1 MQSSISSQKTPKYKK
16 LSRKRKTAQNLSI
29 LSCFMMECRWW
40 DSNPHGFPNDFE
52 SFASAIPPHRLIFNF
67 GTLVPVSEDWR
78 DVQEGCKKS
87 CFNKLSKFNEYSWIS
102 CTDTKNH
109 EADFEF
115 SAFLSGCIVTDR
127 TKKLIRILSWQFH
140 FNPPIKE
147 IFRPEI
153 IAKDAAMV
161 ITPMP
166 PILLYTP
173 LCALNYKSKGVKKV
187 KENAYLY

>member
-1 MQSSISSQKTPKYKK
+1 M
-16 LSRKRKTAQNLSI
+16 
-29 LSCFMMECRWW
+29 
-40 DSNPHGFPNDFE
+40 
-52 SFASAIPPHRLIFNF
+52 
-67 GTLVPVSEDWR
+67 
-78 DVQEGCKKS
+78 
-87 CFNKLSKFNEYSWIS
+87 
-102 CTDTKNH
+102 KNH

-115 SAFLSGCIVTDR
+115 SAFLNGCIVTDR

-161 ITPMP
+161 ITPIP
-166 PILLYTP
+166 AILLYTP

-187 KENAYLY
+187 KENAYLH

>member
-1 MQSSISSQKTPKYKK
+1 MGQLIHQYELGISLERSINIKFTKGHSFVRNLFHRKLLQAVQK
-16 LSRKRKTAQNLSI
+16 
-29 LSCFMMECRWW
+29 C
-40 DSNPHGFPNDFE
+40 
-52 SFASAIPPHRLIFNF
+52 HRLGSGMGFYVSSNHIDA
-67 GTLVPVSEDWR
+67 TL
-78 DVQEGCKKS
+78 
-87 CFNKLSKFNEYSWIS
+87 LSLMSRLKHGIGLS
-102 CTDTKNH
+102 DTCGITEK
-109 EADFEF
+109 DFEF

-127 TKKLIRILSWQFH
+127 MKKLIRILSWQFH

-161 ITPMP
+161 ITPIP
-166 PILLYTP
+166 AILLYTP

>member
-1 MQSSISSQKTPKYKK
+1 M
-16 LSRKRKTAQNLSI
+16 
-29 LSCFMMECRWW
+29 
-40 DSNPHGFPNDFE
+40 
-52 SFASAIPPHRLIFNF
+52 
-67 GTLVPVSEDWR
+67 
-78 DVQEGCKKS
+78 
-87 CFNKLSKFNEYSWIS
+87 
-102 CTDTKNH
+102 KNH

-127 TKKLIRILSWQFH
+127 MKKLIRILSWQFH

-161 ITPMP
+161 ITPIP
-166 PILLYTP
+166 AIFLYTP
-173 LCALNYKSKGVKKV
+173 LCALNYKSKGLKKV

>member
-1 MQSSISSQKTPKYKK
+1 
-16 LSRKRKTAQNLSI
+16 
-29 LSCFMMECRWW
+29 MMKCRWW

-67 GTLVPVSEDWR
+67 GTLVPVSGDWR

-87 CFNKLSKFNEYSWIS
+87 RSDKPSKPNVHSWIS
-102 CTDTKNH
+102 RTDTENH
-109 EADFEF
+109 EGDFEF

-127 TKKLIRILSWQFH
+127 MKKLIRILSWQFH

-161 ITPMP
+161 ITPIP
-166 PILLYTP
+166 AILLYTP

-187 KENAYLY
+187 KENAYLH